1 MDKGNPLYMIIF
13 PCAGEAAA
21 SYITWQGKLPCQVV
35 TLEYPGH
42 GTRLREASILDVNE
56 LSELLFHEICSMIPA
71 NARVILYGH
80 SMGGILAC
88 LTAQK
93 IERKSQIQLACLI
106 LSSCGFRADFDD
118 STEAVARYLLQS
130 GKISSK
136 VKSSP
141 WLKKYVLPVLW
152 SDLSMIK
159 QFDFDSFTSRCY
171 FSVPVYAFYGVD
183 DLLLDEKSMN
193 YLKKITKGTFRLKS
207 FSGAHFFMNEKRN
220 RENFFRLLSEIVNR
234 IW

>member
-1 MDKGNPLYMIIF
+1 
-13 PCAGEAAA
+13 
-21 SYITWQGKLPCQVV
+21 
-35 TLEYPGH
+35 
-42 GTRLREASILDVNE
+42 
-56 LSELLFHEICSMIPA
+56 
-71 NARVILYGH
+71 
-80 SMGGILAC
+80 
-88 LTAQK
+88 
-93 IERKSQIQLACLI
+93 
-106 LSSCGFRADFDD
+106 
-118 STEAVARYLLQS
+118 
-130 GKISSK
+130 
-136 VKSSP
+136 
-141 WLKKYVLPVLW
+141 
-152 SDLSMIK
+152 MIK